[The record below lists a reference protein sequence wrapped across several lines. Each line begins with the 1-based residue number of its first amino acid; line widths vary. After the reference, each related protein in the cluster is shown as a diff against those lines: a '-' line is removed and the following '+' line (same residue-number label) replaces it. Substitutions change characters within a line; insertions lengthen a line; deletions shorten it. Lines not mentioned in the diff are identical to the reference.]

1 MKRLIL
7 ICLAVLVTAA
17 ALGYGGWAWWY
28 AVTYVTTDDAY
39 VDGAISTVAAK
50 VAGHVGELFVDDNK
64 AVKKGELLLKIDA
77 RDYQARVEQARAAV
91 AMAESRVRAAGERI
105 RVTREMASG
114 QRAQAEASRL
124 SAESARKSAVETVT
138 SFRATVEA
146 KRSAVNAARAEYDR
160 SRSVSDKMR
169 QEVQRL
175 STLVKQGLVAQRDY
189 DQALSDLKTAE
200 ASDRIAAE
208 RIEGAQRDLAVA
220 EADTRLREAGY
231 EPQGIGLGMA
241 AARAADAKARNI
253 TADAMTQ
260 EVRVREAERELAA
273 AELKEAQANL
283 SLVELQLT
291 YTEVRAAL
299 DGVVSKRT
307 VEIGQVVQVGQPL
320 MAIVPL
326 HQVWI
331 VANFKETQL
340 ERVKPG
346 MKADITVDTYS
357 GKKYVGVV
365 DSISAGTGS
374 RFSLLP
380 PENATGNWV
389 KVVQRVPVKVKL
401 EGVSHANP
409 HTLRAGMS
417 ANVTI
422 RVR

>member
-1 MKRLIL
+1 MIL
-7 ICLAVLVTAA
+7 IGLAVLVTAA

-50 VAGHVGELFVDDNK
+50 VAGHVGELFVDDNQ
-64 AVKKGELLLKIDA
+64 AVKKGDLLLRIDA

-146 KRSAVNAARAEYDR
+146 RRSAVNAARAEYDR
-160 SRSVSDKMR
+160 SRSVSDKAR
-169 QEVQRL
+169 QELQRL
-175 STLVKQGLVAQRDY
+175 ATLVKQGLVAQRDY

-200 ASDRIAAE
+200 ASDRVAAE

-241 AARAADAKARNI
+241 AARAADAKARHI

-283 SLVELQLT
+283 SLAELQLT

-326 HQVWI
+326 HQVWV

-340 ERVKPG
+340 ERVRPG
-346 MKADITVDTYS
+346 MKADVTVDTYS

-365 DSISAGTGS
+365 ESISAGTGS

-389 KVVQRVPVKVKL
+389 KVVQRVPVKVQL
-401 EGVSHANP
+401 EGVAHGNP

-417 ANVTI
+417 ANVVI